1 MKRKERLQSL
11 SLERR
16 LRKNKMID
24 SARLAN
30 VIFDHGKKIQHTEYS
45 MICEEIESDK
55 LTMNSY
61 VIDYKRKDMIN
72 GNIFFSLND
81 GTRILLKEETLNTI
95 TSLDLD
101 KNALIG
107 YMSESMENVQNV
119 LREIING

>member
-1 MKRKERLQSL
+1 
-11 SLERR
+11 
-16 LRKNKMID
+16 
-24 SARLAN
+24 
-30 VIFDHGKKIQHTEYS
+30 
-45 MICEEIESDK
+45 
-55 LTMNSY
+55 
-61 VIDYKRKDMIN
+61 
-72 GNIFFSLND
+72 LND